1 MSRRPTP
8 RRLFGGA
15 ARPGRHPADREIL
28 RLAVPAL
35 GSLAAEPLYI
45 LVDTAVVG
53 HLGTPELG
61 GLAVAGTVL
70 TTAYSLFNF
79 LSYGTTAAV
88 ARAAGAGRSRQ
99 AAGNAVQSVWLA
111 LAIGVA
117 LALGGL
123 LGAPL
128 VVDLIGP
135 SATVRPHA
143 LTYLRIASLGLVP
156 VMLALVG
163 VGYLRGLQ
171 DTITPLRIALLANLA
186 NLVLELVAIYGF
198 GMGLAASAWSS
209 NLAQVGAA
217 VVFCRHIARHAR
229 AAEVSWRP
237 DPAVLRGLVV
247 VGRDLLLRTGSLL
260 AALAVATAVAS
271 RMGAVPLAGH
281 QVAFQLWSFLAL
293 TLDAVA
299 IAAQAMV
306 GRLLGAGDADGARAV
321 SKRMVEW
328 GLMAGVALGAL
339 VVLLRP
345 ALAPLFSDD
354 PAVVDLTRQ
363 VLWVVAALQPLNA
376 VVFVLDGVLI
386 GAGDLRFL
394 AGAMVAAFAVFLPA
408 AILAGTAGGTLLWL
422 WGAVTLL
429 MVARLVGVG
438 VRFAGRN
445 WTVTGA

>member
-1 MSRRPTP
+1 MAPRTP
-8 RRLFGGA
+8 RLT
-15 ARPGRHPADREIL
+15 RPGGHPFDREIL

-35 GSLAAEPLYI
+35 GALAAEPLYI
-45 LVDTAVVG
+45 LTDTAVVG

-61 GLAVAGTVL
+61 GLAVAGTIL

-88 ARAAGAGRSRQ
+88 ARAAGAGRSEASAR
-99 AAGNAVQSVWLA
+99 NAVQSLWLA
-111 LAIGVA
+111 LLIGTA

-123 LGAPL
+123 LAAPL
-128 VVDLIGP
+128 LVGLMGP

-143 LTYLRIASLGLVP
+143 LLYLRIASLGMLP

-171 DTITPLRIALLANLA
+171 DTVTPLRIALLANLA
-186 NLVLELVAIYGF
+186 NLVMELVAIYGL

-209 NLAQVGAA
+209 VIAQAGAA
-217 VVFCRHIARHAR
+217 AVFCRHIARHASADR
-229 AAEVSWRP
+229 VSRRP
-237 DPAVLRGLVV
+237 DLTTLRSLVV
-247 VGRDLLLRTGSLL
+247 VGRDLFLRTGSLL

-271 RMGAVPLAGH
+271 RLGTVPLAAH
-281 QVAFQLWSFLAL
+281 QIAFQLWSFLAL

-306 GRLLGAGDADGARAV
+306 GRLLGAGDADAARAA

-328 GLMAGVALGAL
+328 GLLAGLVLGGLVA
-339 VVLLRP
+339 VLRP
-345 ALAPLFSDD
+345 VLAPLFSDD
-354 PAVVDLTRQ
+354 QAVVDLTLQ
-363 VLWVVAALQPLNA
+363 VLWLVAVLQPLNA
-376 VVFVLDGVLI
+376 VVFVLDGILI

-394 AGAMVAAFAVFLPA
+394 AGAMVAAFALFLPA
-408 AILAGTAGGTLLWL
+408 AILAGSAGGTLGWL

-429 MVARLVGVG
+429 MVARLVGVAW
-438 VRFAGRN
+438 RFAGRS
-445 WTVTGA
+445 WMVTGA

>member
-1 MSRRPTP
+1 VARSPT
-8 RRLFGGA
+8 
-15 ARPGRHPADREIL
+15 RPGRHPADREIL

-35 GSLAAEPLYI
+35 GALAAEPLYI

-88 ARAAGAGRSRQ
+88 ARAAGAGRSETSAR
-99 AAGNAVQSVWLA
+99 NAVQSLWLA

-123 LGAPL
+123 LGAPA
-128 VVDLIGP
+128 VVSLMGP
-135 SATVRPHA
+135 SASVRPHA
-143 LTYLRIASLGLVP
+143 LLYLRIASLGMVP

-186 NLVLELVAIYGF
+186 NLVLELVAIYGL
-198 GMGLAASAWSS
+198 GMGLAASAWAT
-209 NLAQVGAA
+209 NIAQVGAA

-229 AAEVSWRP
+229 AAQVSWRP
-237 DPAVLRGLVV
+237 DPAVLRNLVV
-247 VGRDLLLRTGSLL
+247 IGRDLFLRTGSLL

-271 RMGAVPLAGH
+271 RMGPAPLGAH

-306 GRLLGAGDADGARAV
+306 ARLLGAGDAAGARAA
-321 SKRMVEW
+321 SRRMVEW
-328 GLMAGVALGAL
+328 GVVAGLALGGL
-339 VVLLRP
+339 VAALRP
-345 ALAPLFSDD
+345 VLAPLFSDD
-354 PAVVDLTRQ
+354 PAVIDLIRQ
-363 VLWVVAALQPLNA
+363 ILWVVAVLQPLNA

-386 GAGDLRFL
+386 GAGQFRFL
-394 AGAMVAAFAVFLPA
+394 AGAMVSAFALYLPA
-408 AILAGTAGGTLLWL
+408 AILAGTAGGTLPWL
-422 WGAVTLL
+422 WGAITLL
-429 MVARLVGVG
+429 MVARLVGVAW
-438 VRFAGRN
+438 RFAGRG